1 MKPRNRR
8 SPHFSTMLSFVVL
21 FAAVALLVLFLPAFR
36 AQAIDVTPTRAMSGT
51 DILKTSGLVV
61 GQNLFAGMGGSI
73 PNLFSLRYGHA
84 EEKILRDYPYIRSVI
99 VRMDFPGRIR
109 MTIDER
115 IEVSYLSIPDGC
127 VLVDK
132 EGFALRILQTPPAS
146 IPVIEGITVRQLS
159 IGKSLTV
166 DLPVAMNHALSLMG
180 AIIDADKDNRSTT
193 QLIPMV
199 RRIRPVSGRNVYLT
213 LVLPQS
219 NEELTVLTQVTSTIG
234 EDMVWLRFAIIQGAL
249 NGRGKGVLDMTG
261 EKKTFIPDKT

>member
-1 MKPRNRR
+1 MNPRQRHGPR
-8 SPHFSTMLSFVVL
+8 ISAILSFVIV
-21 FAAVALLVLFLPAFR
+21 FVSAVLLVLFLPAFR
-36 AQAIDVTPTRAMSGT
+36 ASAIEVTPTRAMTGA
-51 DILKTSGLVV
+51 DILKTSGLEV

-73 PNLFSLRYGHA
+73 PNLFSLRYGNA
-84 EEKILRDYPYIRSVI
+84 EEKILREYPYIRSVM

-109 MTIDER
+109 ITIDER

-132 EGFALRILQTPPAS
+132 EGFALRILQTSPAS

-193 QLIPMV
+193 RLIPMV
-199 RRIRPVSGRNVYLT
+199 RRIRPVSGRDVYLT
-213 LVLPQS
+213 LILPQS
-219 NEELTVLTQVTSTIG
+219 DEELTVLTRVTSSIG
-234 EDMVWLRFAIIQGAL
+234 EDMVWLRFAIIQGVL